1 MSFPSGEDRISF
13 VHKTTRFY
21 QILFYLKLIV
31 LSFIFCLPKA
41 EMGSL
46 ERPNFYK
53 IDKTETSALLIVN
66 HSQIETKVV
75 KKSGHH
81 LDFILPDF
89 TAPLFYS
96 LEKESFD
103 RFIKVSSNDQYISHL
118 KARAPPVIG

>member
-1 MSFPSGEDRISF
+1 M
-13 VHKTTRFY
+13 
-21 QILFYLKLIV
+21 
-31 LSFIFCLPKA
+31 A
-41 EMGSL
+41 SL

-53 IDKTETSALLIVN
+53 IDKAETSALLIVN

-89 TAPLFYS
+89 TAPIFYS
-96 LEKESFD
+96 LKKENFD